1 MQPSGMQNAAAGTR
15 IYRIGSAGRTSNG
28 KLFFGR
34 AEWQEAETERQ
45 RLVYELSMTY
55 HEDMK

>member
-1 MQPSGMQNAAAGTR
+1 MQNAAAGTR